1 MANEVTIHVKAKDN
15 TDMDRIG
22 RTVES
27 KAKKSFLRSG
37 GHAGAAF
44 AAGFIKTI
52 TLGQI
57 GSGFAMAATR
67 LKPQMAHVG
76 GGLGVAIAAAVA
88 VKLAKSLSALLPLA
102 LGGAILALPIA
113 GIIKK
118 QLAVLKDIEKIDSK
132 ILTQKEKIAHS
143 TGETRKEAEKEL
155 GILQKQ
161 KKELE
166 EQAKHLIRLQ
176 DKAKQFM
183 AEISK
188 PVEVPLFKS
197 MRLVGDALDS
207 WGPRFA
213 KAIKPLAKELPG
225 FVKGALEGIENFAE
239 ALGKKMPS
247 ITEGFKAWGKE
258 LPAIGTALGE
268 MLAAWIEEGPAL
280 QEGIADTAGSMK
292 DLANAV
298 GSVGKGFRKFNQI
311 NKDFVNFREEVRLT
325 ALELRVKMLSALHTV
340 ASALGKFSPRF
351 KTIAD
356 EIGEMLGEARKEA
369 KKTSD
374 EINRRK
380 TKATVKADIKDLEGK
395 VKDAKKRLRE
405 TNDQKTKAKI
415 RAEIAQLQ
423 QAVRTAKSL
432 LNTLNGKTY
441 TTYLRTAV
449 YRVNVN
455 SPKSFATGGNVGAER
470 PPARA
475 ATGGPR
481 GSQVWVGEHGP
492 ELVDLPHGSHV
503 NSNPDSK
510 KMGMGNQPMTII
522 LDLGKGIQERF
533 EIHDREVRRAVS
545 AGRSG
550 Y

>member
-1 MANEVTIHVKAKDN
+1 LIHVKAKDN

-44 AAGFIKTI
+44 AAGFIKTV
-52 TLGQI
+52 TLGMV
-57 GSGFAMAATR
+57 GSGFAQAGMK
-67 LKPQMAHVG
+67 LKPQMAHLGGVLGLTVG
-76 GGLGVAIAAAVA
+76 AALA
-88 VKLAKSLSALLPLA
+88 VKLASALSAALPLA
-102 LGGAILALPIA
+102 LGGGLLAGPLIYLWKTQEEA
-113 GIIKK
+113 VDRLKK
-118 QLAVLKDIEKIDSK
+118 RA
-132 ILTQKEKIAHS
+132 KEFIS
-143 TGETRKEAEKEL
+143 L
-155 GILQKQ
+155 
-161 KKELE
+161 
-166 EQAKHLIRLQ
+166 
-176 DKAKQFM
+176 
-183 AEISK
+183 ISK
-188 PVEVPLFKS
+188 PVEIPFQKS
-197 MRLVGDALDS
+197 LESIGDKLEE
-207 WGPRFA
+207 WGPKLS
-213 KAIKPLAKELPG
+213 KALKPLSKELPG
-225 FVKGALEGIENFAE
+225 FVEGALKGIENFAK
-239 ALGKKMPS
+239 AIGKEMPS

-258 LPAIGTALGE
+258 LPGIGTALGN
-268 MLAAWIEEGPAL
+268 MVAAWIENGPAL

-298 GSVGKGFRKFNQI
+298 GSVGKGFSKFNKI
-311 NKDFVNFREEVRLT
+311 NKDFVEFREEVRLS
-325 ALELRVKMLSALHTV
+325 ALELRVKMLSALHVV
-340 ASALGKFSPRF
+340 ATALGKFSPRF

-356 EIGEMLGEARKEA
+356 EIGEMLGKARREA

-374 EINRRK
+374 EINKRK
-380 TKATVKADIKDLEGK
+380 TKATVKADISDLQSK
-395 VKDAKKRLRE
+395 IKDAKKRLKE

-455 SPKSFATGGNVGAER
+455 SPKSFATGGNIGAER
-470 PPARA
+470 PVSRA
-475 ATGGPR
+475 ATGGIR
-481 GSQVWVGEHGP
+481 GNQVLVGEQGP
-492 ELVDLPHGSHV
+492 EIVDLPTGSHV